1 MRDNGGVEEWAG
13 ARMRQAGGLWNEHGG
28 VVKAKVD
35 EYAPKV
41 WKGMSGHICDD

>member
-41 WKGMSGHICDD
+41 CKGIDDTA